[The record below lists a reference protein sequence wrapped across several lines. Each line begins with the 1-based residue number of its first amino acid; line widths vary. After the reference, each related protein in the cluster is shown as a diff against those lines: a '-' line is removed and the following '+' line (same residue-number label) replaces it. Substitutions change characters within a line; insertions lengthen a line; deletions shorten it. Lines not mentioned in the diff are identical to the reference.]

1 MQRYIKNKNGQE
13 SSVAMSRTIDT
24 PFWRHTI
31 CREDIHPDL
40 KDRRNMNNNKG
51 NDALCGDGE
60 IKKEYENIVLHSD
73 GKEVSDTTVMN
84 MI

>member
-1 MQRYIKNKNGQE
+1 
-13 SSVAMSRTIDT
+13 
-24 PFWRHTI
+24 
-31 CREDIHPDL
+31 
-40 KDRRNMNNNKG
+40 MNNNKG